1 MMSSFLVRGPARLSG
16 HFQPVGNKNAALPI
30 IAACLLAEGPV
41 TLRNVPMIGD
51 VESLLAILEEMGA
64 AVDRRGGGT
73 IRIDAR
79 NVDSPVVSA
88 ELAGAIRASILLAG
102 PLLARFGEVT
112 IPPPGGDV
120 IGRRRIDTHVRGLT
134 AIGAR
139 YKYEGGHSFT
149 ADSLTGADVFLDEP
163 SVTATENLIMAAS
176 KAWGTTVIQN
186 AACEPHIQDL
196 CHFLNSLGARITGIG
211 SNILTIEG
219 ADSLGGGEH
228 DIVPDHIE
236 IGSMIVL
243 AAVTGSE
250 ITIGGIR
257 SGEIRPINLAW
268 QRLGIDYHLQAD
280 GSALVCAHQNLTV
293 SPDLGGAVPKIE
305 DGPWPSFPADLTS
318 IAVVAATQATGS
330 IMIHEKMFESRMFF
344 VDRLIGMG
352 ARIVLCDPHRVMVLG
367 PTPLH
372 ASPVASPDI
381 RAGMALLIAALAAE
395 GQSRIDNV
403 EQIERGYEALDS
415 RLTALGAQIERLDGL
430 ESTRSAATKKPQTR
444 KRSQTPPPAGL
455 QILGRE
461 LQPTSWADAV
471 RETVREMLARHPDIY
486 QETMLGLPRWID
498 SSGDSRLAY
507 PLESR
512 PPHRYGTVIG
522 GVRIFDNY
530 NAIGAK
536 EAVDIVLNG
545 FGYHADAVRQWIL

>member
-1 MMSSFLVRGPARLSG
+1 MSSFLVRGPARLSG

-64 AVDRRGGGT
+64 AVDRQGGGT
-73 IRIDAR
+73 IRIDTR
-79 NVDSPVVSA
+79 NVDSPAVSA

-196 CHFLNSLGARITGIG
+196 CHFLNSLGAHITGIG

-219 ADSLGGGEH
+219 ADSLTGGEH

-372 ASPVASPDI
+372 ASPLASPDI

-403 EQIERGYEALDS
+403 EQIERGYEALDR
-415 RLTALGAQIERLDGL
+415 RLTALGAQIERIDGS
-430 ESTRSAATKKPQTR
+430 ESAGSVATKNAKTR

-455 QILGRE
+455 QVLGRE
-461 LQPTSWADAV
+461 LQPTSWRDAV

-486 QETMLGLPRWID
+486 QETILGLPRWMGC
-498 SSGDSRLAY
+498 SGDSRLAY

-522 GVRIFDNY
+522 DVRIYDNY

-536 EAVDIVLNG
+536 EAVDIILNG
-545 FGYHADAVRQWIL
+545 FGYDADAVRQWTF

>member
-1 MMSSFLVRGPARLSG
+1 MSSFLVRGPARLSG

-64 AVDRRGGGT
+64 AVDRQGGGT
-73 IRIDAR
+73 IRIDTR
-79 NVDSPVVSA
+79 NVDSPAVSA

-102 PLLARFGEVT
+102 PLLARFGQVT

-196 CHFLNSLGARITGIG
+196 CHFLNSLGAHITGIG

-219 ADSLGGGEH
+219 ADSLTGGEH

-372 ASPVASPDI
+372 ASPLASPDI

-403 EQIERGYEALDS
+403 EQIERGYEALDR
-415 RLTALGAQIERLDGL
+415 RLTALGAQIERIDGS
-430 ESTRSAATKKPQTR
+430 ESAGSVATKNAKTR

-455 QILGRE
+455 QVLGRE

-471 RETVREMLARHPDIY
+471 RETIREMLARHPDIY
-486 QETMLGLPRWID
+486 QETMLGLPRWMGG
-498 SSGDSRLAY
+498 SGDSRLAY
-507 PLESR
+507 PLEAR

-522 GVRIFDNY
+522 DVRIYDNY

-545 FGYHADAVRQWIL
+545 FGYDADAVRQWTF

>member
-1 MMSSFLVRGPARLSG
+1 MSSFLVKGPARLSG

-64 AVDRRGGGT
+64 AVDRRGGGI

-79 NVDSPVVSA
+79 NVDSPAVSA

-430 ESTRSAATKKPQTR
+430 ESTRSVATKKPKTR
-444 KRSQTPPPAGL
+444 KRYQTPPPAGL

-471 RETVREMLARHPDIY
+471 RETIREMHARHPDIY

-545 FGYHADAVRQWIL
+545 FGYHADAVRQWTL